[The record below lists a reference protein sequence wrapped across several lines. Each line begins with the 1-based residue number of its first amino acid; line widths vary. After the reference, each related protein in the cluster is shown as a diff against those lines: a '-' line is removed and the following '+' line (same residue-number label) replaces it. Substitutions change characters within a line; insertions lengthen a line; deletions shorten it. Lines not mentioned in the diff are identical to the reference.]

1 MSLSR
6 TTSIKRLFLA
16 MTCKA
21 FGTFKD
27 PPADARFAS
36 KILKT
41 TWGSSLVNKF
51 HRYVQQTSTRG
62 KLF

>member
-1 MSLSR
+1 MDNFYQDIIFSHDLQGLR
-6 TTSIKRLFLA
+6 
-16 MTCKA
+16 A